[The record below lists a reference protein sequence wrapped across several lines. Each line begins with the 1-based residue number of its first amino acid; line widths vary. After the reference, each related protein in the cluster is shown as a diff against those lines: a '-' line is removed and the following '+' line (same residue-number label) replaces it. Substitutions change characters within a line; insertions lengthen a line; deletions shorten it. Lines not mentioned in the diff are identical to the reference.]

1 MGFRFRK
8 SMKIAPGVRL
18 NFSTKGVGVSVGGKG
33 LRISKS
39 SRGTT
44 VSAGIPGTGIY
55 YQKQIA
61 SRTKRPQRMKYEHI
75 IQQEKKRKML
85 AEAKAKVEQYEAY
98 LDMLTSVHQ
107 EANDKINWHE
117 IADSSPPFRLG
128 EEDGPNVKEL
138 KRKMEEYKPTWR
150 DRFFNRVE
158 ARKKQILDRM
168 DQALEKDKSIYYA
181 WKEQK
186 DMAQKVLANHLES
199 WHKVIE
205 EANPFDDIEKLGSK
219 VVYRFESPERAVVQ
233 LMINN
238 RSVVPA
244 KELSLTKTGKLS
256 EKKMAKGKYF
266 QLYQDYVCS
275 CTLRIAREFF
285 HLLPVK
291 DVLVNVY
298 DEAPADSEADFGCI
312 LSVRFPRE
320 KIESL
325 NFFNIDCSDTIEQFE
340 HRMKFLKTKGFK
352 FVEEIQ

>member
-1 MGFRFRK
+1 M
-8 SMKIAPGVRL
+8 
-18 NFSTKGVGVSVGGKG
+18 
-33 LRISKS
+33 
-39 SRGTT
+39 
-44 VSAGIPGTGIY
+44 
-55 YQKQIA
+55 
-61 SRTKRPQRMKYEHI
+61 
-75 IQQEKKRKML
+75 
-85 AEAKAKVEQYEAY
+85 
-98 LDMLTSVHQ
+98 
-107 EANDKINWHE
+107 
-117 IADSSPPFRLG
+117 
-128 EEDGPNVKEL
+128 
-138 KRKMEEYKPTWR
+138 
-150 DRFFNRVE
+150 
-158 ARKKQILDRM
+158 
-168 DQALEKDKSIYYA
+168 
-181 WKEQK
+181 
-186 DMAQKVLANHLES
+186 
-199 WHKVIE
+199 
-205 EANPFDDIEKLGSK
+205 
-219 VVYRFESPERAVVQ
+219 VQ

-285 HLLPVK
+285 HLLPLK

-340 HRMKFLKTKGFK
+340 HRMKFLKTKDFK